1 MKVLELL
8 DEIED
13 IIDTASGFP
22 LTGKIMV
29 DASEI
34 LEIVKEIRVELP
46 DEIQQAQW
54 IKQERQRILDEAKK
68 EYEDILNKAQQQ
80 AEALIENDDI
90 VIRAKK
96 RADEIMT
103 ISEENCKNLK
113 MQTFDYVDGIL
124 YSFQEKMDQ
133 LSAVYLGDMIGNL
146 EKSFETINATLS
158 ENRNEIKEMAYR
170 AQAED

>member
-1 MKVLELL
+1 
-8 DEIED
+8 
-13 IIDTASGFP
+13 
-22 LTGKIMV
+22 MV

-96 RADEIMT
+96 RADEKQST
-103 ISEENCKNLK
+103 DS
-113 MQTFDYVDGIL
+113 
-124 YSFQEKMDQ
+124 YSM
-133 LSAVYLGDMIGNL
+133 
-146 EKSFETINATLS
+146 SF
-158 ENRNEIKEMAYR
+158 
-170 AQAED
+170 